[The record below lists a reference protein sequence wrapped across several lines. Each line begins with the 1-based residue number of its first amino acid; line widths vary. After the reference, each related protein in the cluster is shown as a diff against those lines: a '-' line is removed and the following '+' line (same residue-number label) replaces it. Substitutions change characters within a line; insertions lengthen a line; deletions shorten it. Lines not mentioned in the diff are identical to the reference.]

1 MNIITRTKN
10 FSEPAT
16 TNQLSSPTARK
27 PPDHPALNSA
37 ETRLAKGCFHQSS
50 TIRYCC
56 CAHADLP
63 FQDREQAEGTSSV
76 ADNYSL
82 TNLAPSP
89 TDCRRLAI
97 YTVLSVPVAPD
108 LQSNQLAPRNISQ
121 QSLLSTRKAQI
132 RPHRQAELSAHL
144 VLLGGRSQQA
154 TTRAKP
160 KKRPRG
166 RSKHLRLPAPANVT
180 KSAEHAN
187 DTLRLVQA
195 RKEERG
201 SS

>member
-16 TNQLSSPTARK
+16 TNQLSTSVARK
-27 PPDHPALNSA
+27 LPDQSTLKPA
-37 ETRLAKGCFHQSS
+37 ETRLATQCLLQPAELWPLQP
-50 TIRYCC
+50 
-56 CAHADLP
+56 AHTDLP